1 MGSVRTKAGHL
12 RIEGDCGFCSPT
24 LDAQKTSF
32 HLSAM
37 ESGCMA
43 MGNKEWEVGTPCR
56 VPRERGKVL
65 GDNYLCITM
74 LEERC
79 KAIESKIRNCKKWY
93 GVESKSMVRSIINY

>member
-1 MGSVRTKAGHL
+1 MMGSLRTKAGHL

-37 ESGCMA
+37 ESGS
-43 MGNKEWEVGTPCR
+43 MGNKIWEVGTPCR

-65 GDNYLCITM
+65 DDNYLCITM

-79 KAIESKIRNCKKWY
+79 KAIESKIRNCKKWL
-93 GVESKSMVRSIINY
+93 SMVRGIINY